1 MGMSRTAGRKW
12 AAPAVLVTVV
22 ATIALVVII
31 AAALSA
37 CGGSSVAGTYKYE
50 SGSEKMMAD
59 FKLTINDDQ
68 TMALSGPNP
77 LGGDDVTVKGTYT
90 VDGDKISLKDEK
102 GVESEVGTIDGD
114 KLVFTDVTWVKE

>member
-1 MGMSRTAGRKW
+1 M
-12 AAPAVLVTVV
+12 LVTAV
-22 ATIALVVII
+22 ATFALVVII

-59 FKLTINDDQ
+59 FKLTLNDDE
-68 TMALSGPNP
+68 TMALSRPNP
-77 LGGDDVTVKGTYT
+77 LGGDDVTVKGTFA
-90 VDGDKISLKDEK
+90 V
-102 GVESEVGTIDGD
+102 DGD